1 LVNELPEDTNWEEL
15 MYKIYVRQ
23 SIEEG
28 LQDSEEGNTT
38 PHEEIKKKSACPMK
52 IIWTVKTERQLVQI
66 FEYIAS
72 DSELYAYRLVN
83 QLEFKCHK
91 LKGSKTA
98 ILK

>member
-1 LVNELPEDTNWEEL
+1 
-15 MYKIYVRQ
+15 
-23 SIEEG
+23 
-28 LQDSEEGNTT
+28 
-38 PHEEIKKKSACPMK
+38 MK

-83 QLEFKCHK
+83 QLEFKCNK